1 MLDVEPA
8 NLGAH
13 WAARCH
19 PDPAQ
24 VWREWNDVLGM
35 ALLPAGRLWDAV
47 ALPYRRM
54 QAVARDLAPY
64 GLLDDSAILADLAV
78 GRCYLF
84 LPAGTAADWADW
96 DVPDTT
102 ALGDGWW
109 LVASKPGGRQR
120 RTGTWVQEPDWRTA
134 LTDPVVLRESLLQSA
149 EEEEGDA
156 S

>member
-19 PDPAQ
+19 LDPAQ
-24 VWREWNDVLGM
+24 VWREWDDVLGV

-47 ALPYRRM
+47 AMPYQRM
-54 QAVARDLAPY
+54 QAIARDLAPY
-64 GLLDDSAILADLAV
+64 GLLDESAILADLAV

-84 LPAGTAADWADW
+84 TPVGTAAVW
-96 DVPDTT
+96 DVPGTT
-102 ALGDGWW
+102 ALGDSWW
-109 LVASKPGGRQR
+109 LVASKPGGHQR
-120 RTGTWVQEPDWRTA
+120 RTGTWVQEPDRRTP
-134 LTDPVVLRESLLQSA
+134 LTDPVVLRAALLRSA
-149 EEEEGDA
+149 EDV